1 MTNILAVEVQPG
13 TATARRSSLAQL
25 GIREPV
31 RIRILWTESH
41 SHGLLYRMKLH
52 QPLHLT
58 VISKLG
64 QEAGV
69 TRWWYHQEGRLNAY
83 IPETEPKA
91 PADLLW
97 VGLLE
102 HDPEATLTIEPVREE
117 LLNPLAYQVL
127 IQDQPSGDI
136 DAECIALLIEKF
148 QEWQRD
154 LPLVRGR
161 FLEGVRPLSELWSK
175 KTGHP
180 VTQKTLIE
188 HQAFLVSLGVH
199 RVLHSQPSGE
209 GKWINL
215 TIFPQYYE
223 PDLVL
228 EFYQLRD
235 GQGRR
240 FRGLW

>member
-1 MTNILAVEVQPG
+1 MCDSLVVRSGG
-13 TATARRSSLAQL
+13 TAQC
-25 GIREPV
+25 
-31 RIRILWTESH
+31 
-41 SHGLLYRMKLH
+41 LY
-52 QPLHLT
+52 P
-58 VISKLG
+58 
-64 QEAGV
+64 
-69 TRWWYHQEGRLNAY
+69 
-83 IPETEPKA
+83 TEPKA

-97 VGLLE
+97 GGLLE

-161 FLEGVRPLSELWSK
+161 FLEGVRRFSELWSK

-215 TIFPQYYE
+215 TIFQQYYE
-223 PDLVL
+223 PDLVI